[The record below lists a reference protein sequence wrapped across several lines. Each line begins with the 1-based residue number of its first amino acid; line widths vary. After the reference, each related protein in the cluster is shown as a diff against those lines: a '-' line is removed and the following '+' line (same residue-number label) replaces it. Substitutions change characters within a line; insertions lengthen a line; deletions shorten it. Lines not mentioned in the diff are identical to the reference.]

1 MMRHSFLTCSL
12 ALLSTTVVFAEETL
26 QSLEQAAL
34 RAAAARVAP
43 SVVQIEAIGGL
54 ERIGK
59 TLVGDGPTTGL
70 IVSADGLIISS
81 AFGLAQNPNSILV
94 TLPDGKRK
102 PAKIVSRDNSRM
114 LVLLQVDT
122 DVDLPV
128 PEAAPVE
135 KMQVGEWTLA
145 LGRTF
150 SASEVNLSVGILSA
164 KDRIWGTAIQTDAKI
179 SPGNYGGPLV
189 DIQGRVL
196 GVLAPLSPDIELY
209 TADGKRIDA
218 NLTSGNEWYDSG
230 IGFAVPLEHIFSRLD
245 QLKKQELF
253 KGRLGIAIKETGVGG
268 PAEIATVRKKSPA
281 ADAGL
286 QPGDV
291 IIRANDQEITR
302 KLQLRHALGPLY
314 GGDTLRLLVK
324 RGAEELEL
332 TPTLLDSL
340 PKYVQPFL
348 GILPERQAEGV
359 VIRWVY
365 PGGPAAEAGLL
376 PGDRLLQLN
385 ESDVEGADQ
394 LRNSVSSLDIED
406 EAQLKY
412 IRNGSEANTIARLS
426 PLPEAIPT
434 NLPPAKSPAG
444 EAPAA
449 QTGLIE
455 IKIPEEAGNC
465 FAYVPE
471 NYDARKSY
479 GLLVY
484 LPPAG
489 EVKAETI
496 RDEWK
501 AICESQD
508 LILLLPEPA
517 TPTRW
522 EPSDEVFIRKTI
534 DESIKLFSIGENRVV
549 VHGYQGGG
557 AMAYLTGFKHRD
569 LVRGIVA
576 VDAGVPLRIGTPE
589 IDPIN
594 RLAILTAASE
604 GSKLYSRINGN
615 VEQLRE
621 IGFPV
626 TVLELG
632 SEPRPLAAA
641 DRIEIARWIDALDRI

>member
-12 ALLSTTVVFAEETL
+12 ALLTTTVVFAEETL

-54 ERIGK
+54 ERVGK

-324 RGAEELEL
+324 RGAEEIEL

-394 LRNSVSSLDIED
+394 LRNSVSSLDIGD

-434 NLPPAKSPAG
+434 NLPPAKSPEG

-489 EVKAETI
+489 EVKAL
-496 RDEWK
+496 
-501 AICESQD
+501 S
-508 LILLLPEPA
+508 LIHISE
-517 TPTRW
+517 PTR
-522 EPSDEVFIRKTI
+522 P
-534 DESIKLFSIGENRVV
+534 
-549 VHGYQGGG
+549 Y
-557 AMAYLTGFKHRD
+557 
-569 LVRGIVA
+569 
-576 VDAGVPLRIGTPE
+576 
-589 IDPIN
+589 
-594 RLAILTAASE
+594 
-604 GSKLYSRINGN
+604 
-615 VEQLRE
+615 
-621 IGFPV
+621 
-626 TVLELG
+626 
-632 SEPRPLAAA
+632 
-641 DRIEIARWIDALDRI
+641 

>member
-324 RGAEELEL
+324 RGAL
-332 TPTLLDSL
+332 
-340 PKYVQPFL
+340 
-348 GILPERQAEGV
+348 
-359 VIRWVY
+359 
-365 PGGPAAEAGLL
+365 
-376 PGDRLLQLN
+376 
-385 ESDVEGADQ
+385 
-394 LRNSVSSLDIED
+394 
-406 EAQLKY
+406 
-412 IRNGSEANTIARLS
+412 
-426 PLPEAIPT
+426 
-434 NLPPAKSPAG
+434 
-444 EAPAA
+444 
-449 QTGLIE
+449 
-455 IKIPEEAGNC
+455 
-465 FAYVPE
+465 
-471 NYDARKSY
+471 
-479 GLLVY
+479 
-484 LPPAG
+484 
-489 EVKAETI
+489 
-496 RDEWK
+496 
-501 AICESQD
+501 
-508 LILLLPEPA
+508 
-517 TPTRW
+517 
-522 EPSDEVFIRKTI
+522 
-534 DESIKLFSIGENRVV
+534 
-549 VHGYQGGG
+549 
-557 AMAYLTGFKHRD
+557 
-569 LVRGIVA
+569 
-576 VDAGVPLRIGTPE
+576 
-589 IDPIN
+589 
-594 RLAILTAASE
+594 
-604 GSKLYSRINGN
+604 
-615 VEQLRE
+615 
-621 IGFPV
+621 
-626 TVLELG
+626 
-632 SEPRPLAAA
+632 
-641 DRIEIARWIDALDRI
+641 